1 MRKGAS
7 SCFKRDLRWALT
19 MTEDWRFFIGN
30 QTTFCAPLSAPFG
43 FAVEHHFEAFEFFPD
58 GGPNGRGWAA
68 DDVTPDERRGFR
80 LLAHEKSIRLS
91 VHAALEAKLLDS
103 NTWGGLMHDIDLA
116 RDLGAKVLNLHLGS
130 GDTDGCARGAL
141 ALVEILKPM
150 GIALALENTVSVSPD
165 EVNDVFRRVQQT
177 ETDEQHSVGLCLDIG
192 HANLYAGTR
201 NDYLRYLDGL
211 GSHVPIVHAHIHENW
226 GDSDSHL
233 TLFTGP
239 SGRNSTGVA
248 GLLRR
253 LRQRRFKGSMILE
266 QWPTPASLL
275 TVAHDRLRTM

>member
-1 MRKGAS
+1 
-7 SCFKRDLRWALT
+7 

-30 QTTFCAPLSAPFG
+30 QTAFCALPSAPFG

>member
-1 MRKGAS
+1 
-7 SCFKRDLRWALT
+7 

-30 QTTFCAPLSAPFG
+30 QTAFCAPLSGPFG
-43 FAVEHHFEAFEFFPD
+43 FAVEHRFEAFEFFPD

-68 DDVTPDERRGFR
+68 DDVAAEQRRGFR
-80 LLAHEKSIRLS
+80 ILAHEKSIRLS
-91 VHAALEAKLLDS
+91 VHAALEANLLEAS
-103 NTWGGLMHDIDLA
+103 TWGSLMRDIGLA
-116 RDLGAKVLNLHLGS
+116 RDLGAKVLNLHLAS
-130 GDTDGCARGAL
+130 GNPNACARAAL
-141 ALVEILKPM
+141 ALVAILKPM

-165 EVNDVFRRVQQT
+165 EVNEVFKSIGQT
-177 ETDEQHSVGLCLDIG
+177 EPDGPQSVGLCLDVG

-211 GSHVPIVHAHIHENW
+211 GSHVPIVHAHLHENW

-233 TLFTGP
+233 TLFSGP
-239 SGRNSTGVA
+239 SGRNATGVA